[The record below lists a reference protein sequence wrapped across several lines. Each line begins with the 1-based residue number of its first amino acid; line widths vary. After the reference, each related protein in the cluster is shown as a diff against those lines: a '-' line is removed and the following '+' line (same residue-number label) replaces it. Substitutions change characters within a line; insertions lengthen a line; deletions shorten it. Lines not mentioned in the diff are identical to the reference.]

1 MSLNDKYKKPERIDE
16 NMPIFG
22 ENAIFDSLNMSI
34 FFITVKRI
42 INDEYNVPISL
53 TDKKAMSQK
62 KSPFR
67 NIKTVYI

>member
-1 MSLNDKYKKPERIDE
+1 
-16 NMPIFG
+16 MPIFG